1 MVSLYSG
8 RVAQLGDGTPI
19 LAVYRILRMT
29 QGTPVGEGS
38 RPTRLTLYKKFTLHK
53 TGYWNQNS
61 LCGNHLAI
69 AHNQIRDRLAAAC
82 YELLIRVTDT

>member
-38 RPTRLTLYKKFTLHK
+38 RPTINQGLPTLVY
-53 TGYWNQNS
+53 
-61 LCGNHLAI
+61 
-69 AHNQIRDRLAAAC
+69 IR
-82 YELLIRVTDT
+82 